1 MDEEVVLDLNQ
12 IRAVRVLGRGAMAS
26 VFLVSA
32 APGSRLPTLFA
43 LKVFDKQSAAKPHAL
58 RRARWELSLLSRLSA
73 APGDH
78 HHPFLPSLLG
88 SVETP
93 DLLAW
98 AIPFCPGG
106 DLHALRRSLSPSNE
120 EAFSA
125 DAIRFYLSEIVTA
138 LAHLHSMRVAY
149 HDLKP
154 ENVLL
159 RSSGHIML
167 ADFDL
172 SRHLPARSTTHS
184 SLPPPL
190 PSDNHSHA
198 PRRKLTRVFSFGA
211 ADDQIKKGRSAR
223 VSPASRRRTSSSS
236 ISKSREGSGGDDER
250 SFSFVGTEEYVAP
263 EVVRGEGHGFAVD
276 WWALGILAYE
286 MAYGQTPF
294 RGRNR
299 KETLRNILTLLPMFP
314 GRRRTDLTDIIERL
328 VVKDPERRL
337 GFSGG
342 AEEVKAHPFFDGVKW
357 ELLPEVARPPFLAP
371 VILPFFLPFLLLSNL
386 LCEEGTK
393 IEGFRGVEE
402 HVSDAVSPSCGSEF
416 RIWGDGSG
424 RVNCLTSEQNAD
436 CNAWC
441 SRKCSGGKLPLIPEG
456 ETKGLAEPSDQ
467 MLVMPGHRVLLLG
480 TKRNDDALSKERKQ
494 NSANVA
500 RARGQRK
507 GGRYSPFDGGRGSA
521 AGEKDRL
528 GASPSDVGCG

>member
-43 LKVFDKQSAAKPHAL
+43 LKVFDKQSAAKAHAL

-149 HDLKP
+149 RDLKP

-198 PRRKLTRVFSFGA
+198 SRRKLTRVFSFGA

-299 KETLRNILTLLPMFP
+299 KETLCNILTLPPMFP

-402 HVSDAVSPSCGSEF
+402 H
-416 RIWGDGSG
+416 
-424 RVNCLTSEQNAD
+424 
-436 CNAWC
+436 
-441 SRKCSGGKLPLIPEG
+441 
-456 ETKGLAEPSDQ
+456 
-467 MLVMPGHRVLLLG
+467 
-480 TKRNDDALSKERKQ
+480 
-494 NSANVA
+494 
-500 RARGQRK
+500 
-507 GGRYSPFDGGRGSA
+507 
-521 AGEKDRL
+521 L
-528 GASPSDVGCG
+528 GAMNHIARDRATYVEYRRMASKSNRDESEECSEGDQRALRGDQRAEENTQWLVFGS

>member
-149 HDLKP
+149 RDLKP

-299 KETLRNILTLLPMFP
+299 KETLRNILTLPPMFP

-357 ELLPEVARPPFLAP
+357 ELLPE
-371 VILPFFLPFLLLSNL
+371 I
-386 LCEEGTK
+386 GTK
-393 IEGFRGVEE
+393 EIHRAARRYNAT
-402 HVSDAVSPSCGSEF
+402 HPDAVSGISKLIHSRTELEDSVHPSNLKPEF
-416 RIWGDGSG
+416 QPVQCPHVAKSI
-424 RVNCLTSEQNAD
+424 TPHNA
-436 CNAWC
+436 N
-441 SRKCSGGKLPLIPEG
+441 R
-456 ETKGLAEPSDQ
+456 
-467 MLVMPGHRVLLLG
+467 
-480 TKRNDDALSKERKQ
+480 SK
-494 NSANVA
+494 
-500 RARGQRK
+500 
-507 GGRYSPFDGGRGSA
+507 
-521 AGEKDRL
+521 
-528 GASPSDVGCG
+528 